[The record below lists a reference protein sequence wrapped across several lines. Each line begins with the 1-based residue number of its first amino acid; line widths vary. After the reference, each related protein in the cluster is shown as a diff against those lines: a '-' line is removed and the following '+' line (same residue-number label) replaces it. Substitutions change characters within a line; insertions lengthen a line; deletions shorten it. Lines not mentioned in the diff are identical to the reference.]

1 MGIASKIKM
10 VFAATTNMEDGFQ
23 LPKGPLGWL
32 LAAGLGAGEKLNDAA
47 IKFQCSRNPQN
58 YYGPDY
64 CPAAK
69 ITITSAMGTVVEW
82 QPVIEGNDWTE
93 VNMLVAE
100 TPYHIEVTSESNE
113 EDFQAL
119 KACHWDVD
127 TVNGSVIDLIEN

>member
-1 MGIASKIKM
+1 MGMIASKIKM

-58 YYGPDY
+58 YYGPGY

-69 ITITSAMGTVVEW
+69 VYYGKYAGHYNYGLSPEKQGLHVVTIGGVKQLAGPADYWKLSLTS
-82 QPVIEGNDWTE
+82 
-93 VNMLVAE
+93 
-100 TPYHIEVTSESNE
+100 
-113 EDFQAL
+113 
-119 KACHWDVD
+119 
-127 TVNGSVIDLIEN
+127 IDQSKSSKRFIKT